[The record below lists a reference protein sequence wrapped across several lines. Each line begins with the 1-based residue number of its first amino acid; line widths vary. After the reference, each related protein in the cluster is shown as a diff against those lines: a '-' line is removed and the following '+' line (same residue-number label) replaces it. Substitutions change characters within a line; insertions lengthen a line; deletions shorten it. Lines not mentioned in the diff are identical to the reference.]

1 MTAEFAKGL
10 TPHTVLLL
18 VDKPERTI
26 SLGPLFQKLRYK
38 LVTSLS
44 LYESLKLIDQEMPHL
59 IVTDAILSD
68 GHAGNLYDRLQQQPL
83 FANIP
88 ILVMISAKTK
98 EQLNPLKGR
107 KFAGFTLGRPDP
119 VALVQKIKE
128 TLESFSDISPFFIG
142 AEQSKLA
149 SDCTLAIQAKVVGR
163 IGEQMVCQSDSEVNP
178 DSMLL
183 CQPQDKT
190 KGPAVL
196 RLGSNVRRG
205 ESIYNFFPMNQVKG
219 SGKIWIASLPEISLD
234 QIGKSGSRRIVFY
247 DPKMDRF
254 EQFKRVLAGYDIE
267 LVYAPNLQAAGAL
280 MMRELDG
287 TLGCIYLDELP
298 SNTSGIAI
306 KEAISKISEKVRPP
320 VIAATT
326 SQTVRSTREIQYIKK
341 PFGLGML
348 VEMLDAAL
356 KSRCQ
361 FSESGPSHE
370 IQYQAPARLLGLDE
384 TGGILQIKFPVMVGN
399 KIKLQHPDLS
409 RFWEGQNEVRIINMS
424 RLEGSPNIW
433 QAKFEAISAQGSKSK
448 YWEKISRLL
457 VSA

>member
-1 MTAEFAKGL
+1 MTTEFAKGL

-18 VDKPERTI
+18 VDKPERTV

-44 LYESLKLIDQEMPHL
+44 LYESLRLIDQEMPHL

-68 GHAGNLYDRLQQQPL
+68 GHAGNLYDRLQQQPM

-128 TLESFSDISPFFIG
+128 TLESFSDISPFFVG
-142 AEQSKLA
+142 TDNGKLVA
-149 SDCTLAIQAKVVGR
+149 DCTLAIQAKVVGR

-178 DSMLL
+178 ESMLL
-183 CQPQDKT
+183 CQPQDKS

-205 ESIYNFFPMNQVKG
+205 DNIYNFFPMNQVKG
-219 SGKIWIASLPEISLD
+219 SGKIWIAALPEINLD
-234 QIGKSGSRRIVFY
+234 QMAKMPRRIIFY

-254 EQFKRVLAGYDIE
+254 EQFKKVLAGYDIE

-280 MMRELDG
+280 MLRELDG
-287 TLGCIYLDELP
+287 SIGGLYLDELP
-298 SNTSGIAI
+298 SNASGIAI
-306 KEAISKISEKVRPP
+306 KEAITKISEKMRPP

-326 SQTVRSTREIQYIKK
+326 SQTIRSTREIQYIKK
-341 PFGLGML
+341 PFGLGTL

-361 FSESGPSHE
+361 FTEASGASHE

-409 RFWEGQNEVRIINMS
+409 RFWEGQTEVRITNMS
-424 RLEGSPNIW
+424 RLEGSSQLW

-457 VSA
+457 SA